1 MCKFGPSKG
10 PFLLGDGKKI
20 VCKETFVKQL
30 KKKCLCYKLNI
41 SCTHARTL
49 TRTHAVACF
58 RFSASSWGVGRVL
71 LQQMTAVELMEVN
84 NHQRYQSNPD
94 PCHQAPTPQPLQ
106 TPRSTDLLYAVM
118 ERKDSHQTKFPRKIK
133 RKAPGVNARSKTRWN
148 QEKQIQG
155 ARNAFKISSCDVAC
169 PLKDAFYCISICL
182 SSSLQ
187 LNFTTL
193 LAKLMSGL
201 PDCVKNKSKN

>member
-1 MCKFGPSKG
+1 M
-10 PFLLGDGKKI
+10 
-20 VCKETFVKQL
+20 FVLQVK
-30 KKKCLCYKLNI
+30 YFM
-41 SCTHARTL
+41 H
-49 TRTHAVACF
+49 TRTHTNTHTRSRLFPFQCLFLRSRQSFAATNDCGGINGGKQSSAV
-58 RFSASSWGVGRVL
+58 SKQSWSLSPGP
-71 LQQMTAVELMEVN
+71 N
-84 NHQRYQSNPD
+84 
-94 PCHQAPTPQPLQ
+94 PQPLQ

-133 RKAPGVNARSKTRWN
+133 RKAPGVNAWSKTRWN

-193 LAKLMSGL
+193 PRLMSGL

>member
-1 MCKFGPSKG
+1 MFALQVEY
-10 PFLLGDGKKI
+10 FM
-20 VCKETFVKQL
+20 
-30 KKKCLCYKLNI
+30 
-41 SCTHARTL
+41 HARTL
-49 TRTHAVACF
+49 TRAHAVACF

-71 LQQMTAVELMEVN
+71 LQQMTVVELMEVN
-84 NHQRYQSNPD
+84 NSRRYQSNPD

-133 RKAPGVNARSKTRWN
+133 RKAPGVNARSRTRWN

-169 PLKDAFYCISICL
+169 PLKDAFYCISTCL

-193 LAKLMSGL
+193 PARLMSGL
-201 PDCVKNKSKN
+201 SDCVKNKTQN